1 MPRAQIF
8 MAFDALNGYR
18 EVLSKQEVI
27 EVEKRILDEEDYEI
41 LDRTLKEIKIGNN
54 IRVVYF
60 KNGKYYEKM
69 GRVSKLN
76 YDTRMIQVVMEKIS
90 FKNIVELEIIA

>member
-27 EVEKRILDEEDYEI
+27 EVEKRILDEEDFEI
-41 LDRTLKEIKIGNN
+41 LDRTLKEIEIGNN

-60 KNGKYYEKM
+60 KNDKYYEKM
-69 GRVSKLN
+69 GRVAKLN

>member
-27 EVEKRILDEEDYEI
+27 EVEKRILDEEDFEI
-41 LDRTLKEIKIGNN
+41 LDRTLKEIEIGNN

-76 YDTRMIQVVMEKIS
+76 YDTRMIQVVVEKIS

>member
-27 EVEKRILDEEDYEI
+27 EVEKRILDEEDFEI

>member
-27 EVEKRILDEEDYEI
+27 EVEKRILDEEDFEI
-41 LDRTLKEIKIGNN
+41 LDRTLKEIEIGNN

-76 YDTRMIQVVMEKIS
+76 YDTRMMQVVMEKIS

>member
-1 MPRAQIF
+1 

-27 EVEKRILDEEDYEI
+27 EVEKRILDEEDFEI
-41 LDRTLKEIKIGNN
+41 LDRTLKEIEIGNN

-76 YDTRMIQVVMEKIS
+76 YDTRMMQVVMEKIS

>member
-1 MPRAQIF
+1 

-27 EVEKRILDEEDYEI
+27 EVEKRILDEEDFEI
-41 LDRTLKEIKIGNN
+41 LDRTLKEIEIGNN

>member
-18 EVLSKQEVI
+18 EILSKQEAI
-27 EVEKRILDEEDYEI
+27 EVEKRILVEEDYEI
-41 LDRTLKEIKIGNN
+41 LDRTLKEIEIGNN
-54 IRVVYF
+54 IRIVYF

-69 GRVSKLN
+69 GRVAKLN
-76 YDTRMIQVVMEKIS
+76 YDTKMIQVVMEKIS